1 MNMPKKTKNKPIVAV
16 FAHPDD
22 ESLGP
27 GGTLAKFS
35 QTNDV
40 YILCATCGETNGD
53 QNLGKIRS
61 KELENSAQILGIKSV
76 TFLNFLDGTLSNNLY
91 HKLAEKIERKLK
103 ILKPQTLITFE
114 PRGVSGHIDHIVVSL
129 VTTYVFYKLSFIKE
143 LLYYCLS
150 EEIRKAIP
158 DYFIYFPPGYKKSEI
173 DRVVNVEDVWDKRVR
188 AMLVHKSQMRD
199 VKETIEIQKEF
210 PKEEY
215 FLVLNK

>member
-1 MNMPKKTKNKPIVAV
+1 MLKTKPKNRVVAV

-35 QTNDV
+35 QSNDV
-40 YILCATCGETNGD
+40 YILCATCGETHGD
-53 QNLGKIRS
+53 RNLGKIRS
-61 KELENSAQILGIKSV
+61 KEMEKSAKILGIKNV

-91 HKLAEKIERKLK
+91 HKLAAKIEQKLK

-129 VTTYVFYKLSFIKE
+129 VTTFVFFKLSFIKE
-143 LLYYCLS
+143 LLYYCLT
-150 EEIRKAIP
+150 EDIRKAIP

-173 DRVVNVEDVWDKRVR
+173 DKVVNVEDVWDKK
-188 AMLVHKSQMRD
+188 MKSMKEHKSQMDD
-199 VKETIEIQKEF
+199 VKTVMNLQKQF
-210 PKEEY
+210 PKVEH
-215 FLVLNK
+215 FLAIKK